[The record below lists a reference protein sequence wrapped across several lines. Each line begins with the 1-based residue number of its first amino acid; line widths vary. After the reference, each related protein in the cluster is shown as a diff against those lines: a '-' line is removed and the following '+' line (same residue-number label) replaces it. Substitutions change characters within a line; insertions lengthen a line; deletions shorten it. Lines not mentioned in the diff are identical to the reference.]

1 MASSASSNKSPRPP
15 LTIYLPPGPLGIG
28 IKMSSNGECIVS
40 SKSSNSKSP
49 LKLCDVLLSL
59 NGIPLVDVDGG
70 VDAWCTLFGAFDT
83 VERKVKVHRFSSDTA
98 KSSSE
103 STKND
108 KKVHVLQNSD
118 NNSSMQDDYA
128 ANKKQ
133 KIINYNCSS
142 DKSNNNV
149 EIISL
154 LDDTDEEEDDK
165 KVGAPT
171 SSLDS
176 VEIMEDVS
184 SPTSFASTSSSSL
197 SSGRSTSRGNLKDDR
212 NYGHNNNTS
221 ATENNSSGNKK
232 GVLNDDEELMVVATK
247 GQNALADFPH
257 LSICCFFMGYPF
269 LDMNCFSSHL
279 MFTLCQY
286 PISIQM

>member
-1 MASSASSNKSPRPP
+1 MASSSSTKSPRP

-59 NGIPLVDVDGG
+59 NGIPLLDVDGG
-70 VDAWCTLFGAFDT
+70 VDAWCKLFGAFDT

-108 KKVHVLQNSD
+108 NKKKVHVLQKSD

-133 KIINYNCSS
+133 KIINYN
-142 DKSNNNV
+142 
-149 EIISL
+149 
-154 LDDTDEEEDDK
+154 
-165 KVGAPT
+165 
-171 SSLDS
+171 
-176 VEIMEDVS
+176 
-184 SPTSFASTSSSSL
+184 F
-197 SSGRSTSRGNLKDDR
+197 
-212 NYGHNNNTS
+212 
-221 ATENNSSGNKK
+221 
-232 GVLNDDEELMVVATK
+232 
-247 GQNALADFPH
+247 
-257 LSICCFFMGYPF
+257 SI
-269 LDMNCFSSHL
+269 L
-279 MFTLCQY
+279 
-286 PISIQM
+286 